1 MVFGRSSSQC
11 FHTWGE
17 LFVGKK
23 LFAFIG
29 IFHISVMHLRMP
41 KLIAISQFRI
51 QLQSETAYFIS
62 YNMIGSSEEN
72 VDLFEIW

>member
-1 MVFGRSSSQC
+1 
-11 FHTWGE
+11 
-17 LFVGKK
+17 
-23 LFAFIG
+23 
-29 IFHISVMHLRMP
+29 MHLRMP

-72 VDLFEIW
+72 VDLFEIWWIIYVSQYITDLC